1 MSWAKKTKP
10 MPWEILPE
18 ANLMWKNL
26 KPARE
31 PERKSKWARETAFK
45 IDQSQVVDAALLL
58 AELTNF
64 THQWFNIEATN
75 TKKLNFSNDKT
86 AAQQIRPSGKNK
98 KSLKHV

>member
-1 MSWAKKTKP
+1 

-26 KPARE
+26 KPARK

-45 IDQSQVVDAALLL
+45 MDQSQVVDAALLL

-64 THQWFNIEATN
+64 THQ
-75 TKKLNFSNDKT
+75 
-86 AAQQIRPSGKNK
+86 
-98 KSLKHV
+98 